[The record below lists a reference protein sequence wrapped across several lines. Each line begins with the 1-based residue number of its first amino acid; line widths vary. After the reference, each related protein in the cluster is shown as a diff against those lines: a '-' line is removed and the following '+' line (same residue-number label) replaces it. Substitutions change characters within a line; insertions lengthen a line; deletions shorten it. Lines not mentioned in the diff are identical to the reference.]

1 MDDIEEMMGRT
12 QEASEGASR
21 WLNESIEK
29 SQKVAEQMQA
39 DTEKAE
45 AGSV

>member
-1 MDDIEEMMGRT
+1 MDDISEMMRRA

-29 SQKVAEQMQA
+29 SRKIAEQMQT